1 MGTAVVHSCALVGI
15 EAAEVRVEV
24 HIGGGLPRITIVGL
38 PEKSVNESRE
48 RVRAAL
54 KHLGFEIAPSHIII
68 NLSPADLPKAGS
80 RFDLPIA
87 LGILAASGQILPA
100 SLEGREFI
108 GEMALTGELRSVRGV
123 LAAAAACRRRGR
135 ELIAP
140 RANALEIAL
149 AAGPGGRAA
158 DNLRD
163 VCQHLAAEELLP
175 PLPAAIPQKA
185 APVAAV
191 DMNEIR
197 GQQQAR
203 HAIEVAAAGMHNLL
217 MVGPPGAGKSMIAA
231 AMPGILPPMETEEAI
246 ETAAI
251 QSLSEQGFNSES
263 FAVRPFRSPHHTTS
277 GSALVGGGAIPK
289 PGEVSLA
296 HNGVLFLDEFP
307 EFSRPVLEA
316 LREPLETGHIN
327 ISRAR
332 AKARFPARIQLV
344 AAMNP
349 CPCGHNGD
357 DSGLCRCPPPAIERY
372 RARLSG
378 PLLDR
383 IDMQIHMPRIDLGEI
398 QRQLPSE
405 SSELV
410 RGRVIQARQR
420 QLERAGKA
428 NGQLN
433 SRELE
438 AFCRLDDAS
447 EKLLSRASSRLHLSM
462 RACNKAIRVA
472 RTLADL
478 DGEAGLC
485 SRHLAEAL
493 SYRSLQR

>member
-1 MGTAVVHSCALVGI
+1 MGTAVVHSRALVGI

-24 HIGGGLPRITIVGL
+24 HIGGGLPRISIVGL

-54 KHLGFEIAPSHIII
+54 KNAGCEIAPSHIVI

-87 LGILAASGQILPA
+87 IGILAASKQILPE
-100 SLEGREFI
+100 SVQGREFI
-108 GEMALTGELRSVRGV
+108 GELALTGELRSVRGV
-123 LAAAAACRRRGR
+123 LAAASACRHRGR

-140 RANALEIAL
+140 QANALEIAL
-149 AAGPGGRAA
+149 AAGSQGRAA
-158 DNLRD
+158 SNLRD
-163 VCQHLAAEELLP
+163 VCRHLSAEEPLP
-175 PLPAAIPQKA
+175 PVSAAMPQRPLPAP
-185 APVAAV
+185 AV
-191 DMNEIR
+191 DMAEIR

-203 HAIEVAAAGMHNLL
+203 RAVEVAAAGMHNLL

-231 AMPGILPPMETEEAI
+231 AVPGILPPLETEEAL

-251 QSLSEQGFNSES
+251 LSLSEQGFSSES
-263 FAVRPFRSPHHTTS
+263 FGVRPFRSPHHTAS
-277 GSALVGGGAIPK
+277 GTALVGGGTFPK
-289 PGEVSLA
+289 PGEISLA

-316 LREPLETGHIN
+316 LREPLETGYID

-349 CPCGHNGD
+349 CPCGHGGD
-357 DSGLCRCPPPAIERY
+357 NSGLCRCPPPMVERY

-383 IDMQIHMPRIDLGEI
+383 IDMQIHMPRIELGEI
-398 QRQLPSE
+398 QRQIPSE

-410 RGRVIQARQR
+410 RNRVIQARQR
-420 QLERAGKA
+420 QLERAGKP
-428 NGQLN
+428 NSQLD

-438 AFCRLDDAS
+438 TFCHLGDAG
-447 EKLLSRASSRLHLSM
+447 EKLLNRVSSRLRLSM
-462 RACNKAIRVA
+462 RACNKAIKVA

-478 DGEAGLC
+478 DSCEKLH

-493 SYRSLQR
+493 GYRSL